1 MGMLV
6 IDDTSQMKVKACFT
20 LAKLPL
26 CIGVGRAICAYTSA
40 SICITDNPT
49 VGK

>member
-1 MGMLV
+1 MLV
-6 IDDTSQMKVKACFT
+6 IDDTQQMKVKASFN

-26 CIGVGRAICAYTSA
+26 CVGVDRAICAYTSA

>member
-1 MGMLV
+1 MLV
-6 IDDTSQMKVKACFT
+6 IDDTSQIKVKAAFN

-26 CIGVGRAICAYTSA
+26 CVGVERAICASTSA